1 MSMSARTWLDA
12 LIQKYASRGLL
23 LDTNVLIMYLVGL
36 YDPDFIGHFK
46 RTQQY
51 STEDFQI
58 VRGLAHK
65 FRRLVTTPHILS
77 ELTNLSRGVPEPH
90 LSGYFRRLIGV
101 LRRAHEVHVHKDV
114 LLSHARLPR
123 FGFTD
128 LSILE
133 AAKRSKYLVLTD
145 DFAAAGILRAERC
158 DVINLNHLR
167 QLYW

>member
-1 MSMSARTWLDA
+1 MTPATFLDA
-12 LIQKYASRGLL
+12 LVLNCASHGLL
-23 LDTNVLIMYLVGL
+23 VDTNVLLMYLVGS
-36 YDPDFIGHFK
+36 YDPGYIGLFK

-58 VRGLAHK
+58 VRGLAHR

-77 ELTNLSRGVPEPH
+77 ELTNLSRGVHEPR
-90 LSGYFRRLIGV
+90 LSKYFRCLIGV